1 LFKSFGISAIMLI
14 AATSAYAQD
23 MGSADAQPSA
33 TPTHSTQQDSWAH
46 PELSTNDG
54 WAGDMLWI
62 VALGFF
68 LPAAI
73 IGPFIRKRVAAE
85 LPELHASEEADALT
99 ASQQEPG
106 HSLALRIDE

>member
-1 LFKSFGISAIMLI
+1 MPNKIKTLGIAVIVLI
-14 AATSAYAQD
+14 GTASVYAQD
-23 MGSADAQPSA
+23 MGSGDAQPPA
-33 TPTHSTQQDSWAH
+33 TPSHASGQDSWAH

-73 IGPFIRKRVAAE
+73 IGPFIRKRVAAD
-85 LPELHASEEADALT
+85 LPELHDSEEADALT
-99 ASQQEPG
+99 ASQHEPG
-106 HSLALRIDE
+106 HSR

>member
-1 LFKSFGISAIMLI
+1 MKYLILLKLPGVALVVLFT
-14 AATSAYAQD
+14 AARVIAQD
-23 MGSADAQPSA
+23 LGSADSQSPSISAQN
-33 TPTHSTQQDSWAH
+33 THTDTWAH

-85 LPELHASEEADALT
+85 LPELHDSEEADAL
-99 ASQQEPG
+99 
-106 HSLALRIDE
+106 LRNNEVSMMNDE